1 VNAEPRSPS
10 GKYLSMKADH
20 STKAGS
26 FFQIGSVG
34 SFKNAVV
41 KMPLAFSK
49 PAGSFPVGYGV
60 TREIADKLG
69 SWWEE
74 RRQFIQ
80 PSEFV
85 IGADNKIIVSSY
97 NDGPLGRI
105 DAADVVKLIRF
116 YESRK

>member
-1 VNAEPRSPS
+1 
-10 GKYLSMKADH
+10 
-20 STKAGS
+20 
-26 FFQIGSVG
+26 
-34 SFKNAVV
+34 
-41 KMPLAFSK
+41 
-49 PAGSFPVGYGV
+49 
-60 TREIADKLG
+60 LG

-97 NDGPLGRI
+97 SDGPLGRI

>member
-1 VNAEPRSPS
+1 LVGYEKAKGDLDALGARVVAASVDPIDKAREVAAE
-10 GKYLSMKADH
+10 
-20 STKAGS
+20 
-26 FFQIGSVG
+26 V
-34 SFKNAVV
+34 
-41 KMPLAFSK
+41 
-49 PAGSFPVGYGV
+49 SFPIGYGV
-60 TREIADKLG
+60 THEIADKLG

-116 YESRK
+116 YESRKSCKSDGELRGHLG

>member
-1 VNAEPRSPS
+1 MVGYEKAKGDLDALGVRLVAAGVDPIDKAREVAAE
-10 GKYLSMKADH
+10 
-20 STKAGS
+20 
-26 FFQIGSVG
+26 V
-34 SFKNAVV
+34 
-41 KMPLAFSK
+41 
-49 PAGSFPVGYGV
+49 SFPIGYGV

-85 IGADNKIIVSSY
+85 IGADNKIIASSY
-97 NDGPLGRI
+97 SDGPLGRI